1 MPRTNPTSLAS
12 PTGLAR
18 RLARRLAA
26 VLLTALG
33 CLLAAP
39 AMSAAQKT
47 GAEGFA
53 MDKS

>member
-1 MPRTNPTSLAS
+1 MPRTRPTGPTS
-12 PTGLAR
+12 
-18 RLARRLAA
+18 LARRLAA